1 MPSAKQ
7 GKSNTSPPSP
17 SKDSLDVLCKLIEY
31 KFTSLEARI
40 VLVENQINKHLEQ
53 FIDMMKD
60 IDKKANSDLSLATSN
75 SKLIAENTERM
86 SSEEI
91 DYQSF
96 LDKIETLETKNKDP
110 TDELEEFKNKSMR
123 KTLIF
128 KNIIQPQQRKIGI
141 KQK

>member
-1 MPSAKQ
+1 
-7 GKSNTSPPSP
+7 
-17 SKDSLDVLCKLIEY
+17 
-31 KFTSLEARI
+31 
-40 VLVENQINKHLEQ
+40 
-53 FIDMMKD
+53 MKD

-75 SKLIAENTERM
+75 SKLIAENTERI

>member
-7 GKSNTSPPSP
+7 GKSNISPPS
-17 SKDSLDVLCKLIEY
+17 SKDSLDVLSKLIEY

-40 VLVENQINKHLEQ
+40 VSVENQINKHLEQ

-60 IDKKANSDLSLATSN
+60 IDKKANLDLSLATSN
-75 SKLIAENTERM
+75 SKLIAENTERI

-91 DYQSF
+91 NYQSF

-110 TDELEEFKNKSMR
+110 IDELEEFKNKSMR